1 MGNSASLLSQCGRE
15 VSELTH
21 RPYPSY
27 FIIRTEVKGSNVLLV
42 FLRKEWNREHHK
54 DVLFPH
60 PPPASRI
67 CPSLSSPVPGSE
79 SNLLRPHPGC

>member
-27 FIIRTEVKGSNVLLV
+27 FIIRTEIKGSNVLLV
-42 FLRKEWNREHHK
+42 FLRKELE
-54 DVLFPH
+54 
-60 PPPASRI
+60 
-67 CPSLSSPVPGSE
+67 
-79 SNLLRPHPGC
+79 